1 MSGAR
6 TLRWPH
12 LARHR
17 LVVALLLV
25 LAPAFALIAARPA
38 LLLPAGGG
46 ERPVGSSQPSLQMS
60 SGALPRGAVGPVS
73 TALGAVEPSYHL
85 HPGAS
90 GARAVNRSQGFVAN
104 LTPGGLAVSEGKL
117 AARLHTTAAGFR
129 SSPATVVPAAAHVLA
144 NRATYDLPGAQ
155 EWYANGPFGLEQG
168 FTVARPASSR
178 AVQGTYT
185 VTMAVSGNARPKLT
199 GGSLVLRSPSGAT
212 VRYGDL
218 RAVDAAKRLLPSWFS
233 LRGDTLS
240 LHVRTSRARFPIS
253 IDPLLTGEGKAIELG
268 EAKGEAPEKPAFG
281 ASVALSGDGNTALV
295 GAPDGEEQIGAAWIF
310 HRQGAVWSQQGKK
323 LTGPPNHEE
332 GACEAEEAPEEE
344 EPVSCAFGTSVAL
357 DGEGNTALIGA
368 PAHGARAGVV
378 WVLNRNGSTWE
389 EEEIPLHGPVEA
401 GQEAFGKSV
410 ALSNKG
416 DTAMIGAPLEH
427 GGRGQVYLY
436 ERAGP
441 GLPWGPGLPLV
452 ASGEGPGGHLGSSVA
467 LSADG
472 QEGVAG
478 AKLDNLHKG
487 SAFVFEHV
495 GTNWVQNGA
504 LSGSTESG
512 EGRFGSTVAMSGDGS
527 TVLVGAP
534 WENSKLGSAWTFV
547 FVSGRWTPFGPKLVG
562 EGKPKEEFGTGLAL
576 SSDGGRALIGS
587 PKGHAPERGEGAGSV
602 RIYTAGK
609 SEWSETQALEAGPLE
624 KGNGQFG
631 RSVSMAENG
640 ETILVGAPHESNRAG
655 AVWLFGD
662 RPVVEK
668 VAAPN
673 ESGKPKGHLDGGNKV
688 LIFGKN
694 LTGAL
699 AVWFGSYKAGPE
711 RILERVG
718 PYEES
723 PGVLKEKL
731 LVEVPPANQA
741 EEVDVTV
748 ETEDWV
754 SAVNTNDGYT
764 YTVGPAE
771 EGKSGGGGGGNGNNN
786 KKHKEPGVPL
796 SNILSPPTTGTGTG
810 TTGST
815 GTGNGKTG
823 ILGTVTSG
831 SSSCKVSLRSSKIP
845 VAGQTRASVSLA
857 AHGSGRCG
865 GHITL
870 QVGFKKGSR
879 TEFKTIASGTYA
891 ATGGHNLTATLKL
904 ASAGQAMLRSAHGHL
919 KARLLIGRTS
929 PSALKASATNVTLS
943 YAQKKG

>member
-17 LVVALLLV
+17 LAVALLLV
-25 LAPAFALIAARPA
+25 LVPALALIAARSA
-38 LLLPAGGG
+38 SLLPAGGG
-46 ERPVGSSQPSLQMS
+46 SRPVGPSQPSLQTT
-60 SGALPRGAVGPVS
+60 SGALPQGAVGPVS

-90 GARAVNRSQGFVAN
+90 AARAVNHGQGFVAS
-104 LTPGGLAVSEGKL
+104 LTAGGFTVSEGSL
-117 AARLHTTAAGFR
+117 AAGLRTTAAGFGG
-129 SSPATVVPAAAHVLA
+129 SPAAVAPAAAHVA
-144 NRATYDLPGAQ
+144 SNRATYDRPGVE
-155 EWYANGPFGLEQG
+155 EWYTNGPFGLEQG
-168 FTVARPASSR
+168 FTVARPAASQAAR
-178 AVQGTYT
+178 GTYT
-185 VTMAVSGNARPKLT
+185 VTMALSGNARPTLV
-199 GGSLVLRSPSGAT
+199 GGSLVLRSRSGAT
-212 VRYGDL
+212 VRYGSL
-218 RAVDAAKRLLPSWFS
+218 RAVDATKRLLPSWLS
-233 LRGDTLS
+233 LRGNTLS
-240 LHVRTSRARFPIS
+240 LHVRTSGARFPVS
-253 IDPLLTGEGKAIELG
+253 IDPLLTNEGKAIELG

-281 ASVALSGDGNTALV
+281 ASVALSGDGDTALV
-295 GAPDGEEQIGAAWIF
+295 GAPDGEEQTGAAWIF
-310 HRQGAVWSQQGKK
+310 HREGAVWSQQGPK
-323 LTGPPNHEE
+323 LTGPKSHEE
-332 GACEAEEAPEEE
+332 GACEGEEATEEE

-357 DGEGNTALIGA
+357 DSEGETALIGA
-368 PAHGARAGVV
+368 PAHGAKPGVV
-378 WVLNRNGSTWE
+378 WVLNYSGSKWVE
-389 EEEIPLHGPVEA
+389 EEVPLHGPVEA

-427 GGRGQVYLY
+427 GGRGEVYLY

-441 GLPWGPGLPLV
+441 EAAWGEGIPLV
-452 ASGEGPGGHLGSSVA
+452 ASGEGAGGHLGSSVA

-472 QEGVAG
+472 QEAIAG
-478 AKLDNLHKG
+478 AKLDDLHRG

-495 GTNWVQNGA
+495 GTSWVQNGA

-547 FVSGRWTPFGPKLVG
+547 FVSGRWNAFGPKLVG
-562 EGKPKEEFGTGLAL
+562 EGKLKEEFGSGLAL
-576 SSDGGRALIGS
+576 SADGSRALIGS

-602 RIYTAGK
+602 RVYTAGK

-673 ESGKPKGHLDGGNKV
+673 ETGKAKGHLDGRNKV
-688 LIFGKN
+688 VIFGKN
-694 LTGAL
+694 ITGAL
-699 AVWFGSYKAGPE
+699 AVWFGPYKATSE

-718 PYEES
+718 PYEEA
-723 PGVLKEKL
+723 GQVKEKL

-764 YTVGPAE
+764 YTPE
-771 EGKSGGGGGGNGNNN
+771 EEHHSAGGGGGGDS
-786 KKHKEPGVPL
+786 KKHKEPGVPI
-796 SNILSPPTTGTGTG
+796 SSITSTSTSSGTG
-810 TTGST
+810 TTS
-815 GTGNGKTG
+815 GTGKSG
-823 ILGTVTSG
+823 ILGAVTSG
-831 SSSCKVSLRSSKIP
+831 SSSCKVSLRSSKIS
-845 VAGQTRASVSLA
+845 VADHTRASIALA

-870 QVGFKKGSR
+870 QVSVKKGSH
-879 TEFKTIASGTYA
+879 TEMKTIASGTYV

-904 ASAGQAMLRSAHGHL
+904 ASIGQAMLRSAHGHL

-929 PSALKASATNVTLS
+929 PSALKASTNNVTLS